1 MPVVSLPSSCVV
13 FQLTPSFIPS
23 VQMQIAMPVITVPA
37 CTYYHYS
44 HQEYALWLPLPGNLK
59 NNFMSTMLINH
70 CVNYTH

>member
-1 MPVVSLPSSCVV
+1 
-13 FQLTPSFIPS
+13 
-23 VQMQIAMPVITVPA
+23 MQIAMPVITVLA

-59 NNFMSTMLINH
+59 NNFISTMLINH